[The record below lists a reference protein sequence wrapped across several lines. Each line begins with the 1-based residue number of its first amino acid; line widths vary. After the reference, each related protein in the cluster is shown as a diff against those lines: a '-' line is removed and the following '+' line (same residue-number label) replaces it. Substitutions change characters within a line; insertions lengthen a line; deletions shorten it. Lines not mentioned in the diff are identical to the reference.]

1 MMGSAVRAPMVQKET
16 LWIGMFRSYM
26 MRKKEPELGLE
37 RWAGREKSCAFP
49 PKGLVISA
57 AVIHH
62 G

>member
-37 RWAGREKSCAFP
+37 RWVDFGYENWVEHIPNR
-49 PKGLVISA
+49 
-57 AVIHH
+57 
-62 G
+62 